1 MYEKENIALNVV
13 SALGYDGIYHSLSV
27 SGGDVYDDVSG
38 GNNGETEQSPADTVS
53 SGDGAGVPDIGTVSA
68 GDGNTFVSSPVDYT
82 DSLVAIKKELTAL
95 SGLVFLLFI
104 FLLLTWTERKITGV
118 VGKFTQWKKG
128 R

>member
-1 MYEKENIALNVV
+1 MYEKEYFAVNVV
-13 SALGYDGIYHSLSV
+13 FSPGPDGFYHSLSV

-53 SGDGAGVPDIGTVSA
+53 SGDGAGVPGIGTVSA
-68 GDGNTFVSSPVDYT
+68 GDGNTVVSSPVDYT
-82 DSLVAIKKELTAL
+82 DSIVAVKEELTAL

-104 FLLLTWTERKITGV
+104 FLLLTWTERKINGV

>member
-1 MYEKENIALNVV
+1 MYEKENFEVNVV
-13 SALGYDGIYHSLSV
+13 SAPGHDGFYHSLSV

-38 GNNGETEQSPADTVS
+38 GNNGETEQSPVDTVS
-53 SGDGAGVPDIGTVSA
+53 SGDGSCIPGSPTVSG
-68 GDGNTFVSSPVDYT
+68 GDGAFQTTAPADYT
-82 DSLVAIKKELTAL
+82 NSIVEIKEELTAL

-104 FLLLTWTERKITGV
+104 FLLLTWTERKINGV

>member
-1 MYEKENIALNVV
+1 MYEKENFAVNVV
-13 SALGYDGIYHSLSV
+13 SALGHDGFYHSLSV

-68 GDGNTFVSSPVDYT
+68 GDGNTVVSSPVDYT
-82 DSLVAIKKELTAL
+82 DNLVAIKEELTAL

-104 FLLLTWTERKITGV
+104 FLLLTWTERKINGV